1 MLIFFVG
8 IKLYATFMQSITN
21 LKQLKTFF
29 MKKKLLLLILP
40 MLFTALSLNAQITV
54 WDFGNSTSSI
64 NGDAAIA
71 SWPLTAGIGSNEI
84 VVDKLG
90 LFPIATNTNFGAVTV
105 SAATFTDGYA
115 AANRFQLNGGGGGTA
130 GNLSPS
136 QRYVYF
142 TVSGACTVK
151 VWFKTGSNGTA
162 RAVLCTNGTT
172 LLGSGTSIGGA
183 TPVDLVIFTANISA
197 AQAAVGK
204 IYIYGDTASSNLYKI
219 EVSGA
224 TVTTPTLANKSFQ
237 KELDITIYTK
247 QNKIFLSNLKSKTQV
262 NVYNVLG
269 ALVKST
275 QADTDIVLDINSGV
289 YVVNAKSAEGEKS
302 IKVIVQ

>member
-1 MLIFFVG
+1 
-8 IKLYATFMQSITN
+8 
-21 LKQLKTFF
+21 
-29 MKKKLLLLILP
+29 
-40 MLFTALSLNAQITV
+40 MLFTALSLNAQTTV

-64 NGDAAIA
+64 NGAASIS
-71 SWPLTAGIGSNEI
+71 SWPVTTGIGSTEI

-90 LFPIATNTNFGAVTV
+90 LFPIATNTNFGAVNA
-105 SAATFTDGYA
+105 SAASFTDGYTA
-115 AANRFQLNGGGGGTA
+115 VNRFQVNGGGGGTA
-130 GNLSPS
+130 GNLLPT

-151 VWFKTGSNGTA
+151 VWFKTGSNGSA
-162 RAVLCTNGTT
+162 RTVLCTNGTT

-183 TPVDLVIFTANISA
+183 SPVDLVIFTATISA
-197 AQAAVGK
+197 VQAAVGK

-219 EVSGA
+219 EVTGA
-224 TVTTPTLANKSFQ
+224 SVTTPTLANKSFQ

-269 ALVKST
+269 ALVKT
-275 QADTDIVLDINSGV
+275 AQVDADTVLDINSGV